1 MPNPGLLTISGSDY
15 GIVINN
21 YIVYHNSS
29 EIAIGFSKFFEKIS
43 EFVKLHQKSEAED
56 LCEVSGE
63 LLLESHSVSLL
74 SAGGGVVNLDFG
86 LGAGGSD
93 NNACVILEEES
104 DNIGLRQ
111 GDMFG
116 LAVSGGLY
124 GSFVVSGCNYAQTA
138 DSLRTVLSEVG
149 HDLAHALH
157 AALALAGEGV
167 ELVEVYAVLVV
178 HSLSRLDEGDT
189 LCAVESSHFADEH
202 GSYDGVL
209 VAYIAACEVAVA
221 LLEAEDEA
229 VHLTGGLQL
238 CDLVTDPL
246 EAGQHVAALDTVLL
260 GHLVGQRGGDDGLDN
275 EIITVDLNRLNP
287 SIHQI
292 YFFLN
297 NCGQEDFSQ
306 IPYAAIRMYE
316 GTPTRVKEV
325 FAQYDV
331 AAESKYQGKTA
342 LIMGKLYKRNGE
354 WKFAAIGD
362 AYDDKFLGFT
372 IHRIIKDYVKK

>member
-43 EFVKLHQKSEAED
+43 EIVKLHQKSEAED

-74 SAGGGVVNLDFG
+74 SASGGVVNLDLG

-111 GDMFG
+111 GDLFS

-149 HDLAHALH
+149 HDLAHALG
-157 AALALAGEGV
+157 AETGR
-167 ELVEVYAVLVV
+167 
-178 HSLSRLDEGDT
+178 SRLYREIV
-189 LCAVESSHFADEH
+189 CQAVRSVKNIF
-202 GSYDGVL
+202 
-209 VAYIAACEVAVA
+209 
-221 LLEAEDEA
+221 
-229 VHLTGGLQL
+229 
-238 CDLVTDPL
+238 
-246 EAGQHVAALDTVLL
+246 
-260 GHLVGQRGGDDGLDN
+260 
-275 EIITVDLNRLNP
+275 NRSFP
-287 SIHQI
+287 
-292 YFFLN
+292 
-297 NCGQEDFSQ
+297 
-306 IPYAAIRMYE
+306 
-316 GTPTRVKEV
+316 
-325 FAQYDV
+325 
-331 AAESKYQGKTA
+331 
-342 LIMGKLYKRNGE
+342 
-354 WKFAAIGD
+354 
-362 AYDDKFLGFT
+362 
-372 IHRIIKDYVKK
+372 

>member
-43 EFVKLHQKSEAED
+43 EIVKLHQKSEAED

-74 SAGGGVVNLDFG
+74 SASGGVVNLDLG

-111 GDMFG
+111 GDLFS

-167 ELVEVYAVLVV
+167 ELIEVYAVLVV
-178 HSLSRLDEGDT
+178 HPLSRLNEGDT

-202 GSYDGVL
+202 GSYDGIL

-221 LLEAEDEA
+221 LLEAEN
-229 VHLTGGLQL
+229 VPGFFSSR
-238 CDLVTDPL
+238 L
-246 EAGQHVAALDTVLL
+246 EVSP
-260 GHLVGQRGGDDGLDN
+260 R
-275 EIITVDLNRLNP
+275 P
-287 SIHQI
+287 
-292 YFFLN
+292 
-297 NCGQEDFSQ
+297 
-306 IPYAAIRMYE
+306 
-316 GTPTRVKEV
+316 
-325 FAQYDV
+325 
-331 AAESKYQGKTA
+331 
-342 LIMGKLYKRNGE
+342 
-354 WKFAAIGD
+354 
-362 AYDDKFLGFT
+362 
-372 IHRIIKDYVKK
+372 